1 MPINTRR
8 RAPNHRRGKP
18 VRMSRAA
25 LGAAMLAAGLVP
37 LTVPVLAQ
45 ADTAPSASRPTSGN
59 AAAVAV
65 AQAKSTGAPVDIPS
79 LTTATESVTANPTG
93 TLTVTES
100 VYPTR
105 VLRAGSWTPVD
116 TTLHTA
122 PDGSLH
128 PGAVPSGI
136 SLSGGG
142 TAPLAAMTSVGRRLD
157 LSWPG
162 SLPTPTVSGSTATYP
177 DVLPGVDLQATVSP
191 LGGLAEV
198 LVVKNAAAAANP
210 ALSTLVLD
218 TSAPGLTL
226 SGEANGG
233 VLVSDRDGAPVFSS
247 PTASM
252 WDSSTQ
258 STVSGEAGAARS
270 ARTTPLADGPT
281 ADGTAR
287 SSATEPG
294 VGAKT
299 GTVTTHVEDGHL
311 TLTPDSEVLRGADTH
326 YPVYIDPDF
335 NPMPGNDPKTAYDE
349 IQQGCPSKNALNS
362 STAPYNTP
370 GVGLND
376 FSGCI
381 GVERALYQFK
391 TDTHLLN
398 TSARVISA
406 TFKAQEVY
414 SASCSVTSNVN
425 AFYFKG
431 ALSSS
436 TTWDKRP
443 LDITLQDTQ
452 SYGSACS
459 SAPSKGFNVKD
470 AFTRAHDGKLPS
482 VGLMLSATSADE
494 GSGLNFRRF
503 ASNPTVTVEYNT
515 VPTVT
520 SATTSPSASTIGHT
534 TVFLNASVYDADA
547 GAPLQAKFTLT
558 GKDSSGKTVYPV
570 AGSPAQPVELNTTV
584 TQQGTISWRAGYLPT
599 GTYTWTAQADDGDT
613 AHPASVVTRTFKVD
627 ATAPGA
633 PSITS
638 PDIYPNPGDGTSPL
652 TPPARTQL
660 EFDITPPTGA
670 TDIAYYAY
678 NWGTAPPTVN
688 PPLTVKPDA
697 GKQSATLHAVPMGF
711 VRDQLFVYAVDKA
724 GNESPAN
731 DFDFNTAPPTT
742 PDATGDLTA
751 DGKPDL
757 VAPGADGNLRVYPGT
772 GNGGLA
778 TPVNLWSTAPD
789 APVADFTG
797 AKTAVGAFRG
807 MTEQDI
813 LVLSA
818 NGQANIYEGNGDGE
832 PVPCSTSPDGCAD
845 LKQSA
850 ILSPGQDPGTGAD
863 IPAIQWSH
871 VTQIAADNSQY
882 AAQSMP
888 GLWLVTDDGGLYW
901 AAGTA
906 AYGTFDT
913 PRLINSGFLNTE
925 IAYAGVVNG
934 QASLWAR
941 NTSSGS
947 LTLYTGA
954 SDSPAGADPNAKVV
968 AASTGWGVGS
978 ISSIVSA
985 GAANAGA
992 ASPNLWAID
1001 AQAVHNI
1008 SYFPAGSTPG
1018 KLGTRVHVQTMTPTD
1033 DFTGDGKAD
1042 IIAGWNDGTL
1052 HLYTGQGSGKLTS
1065 GKQIWDSGWSIVR
1078 LMVAGDFTGD
1088 GRSDIIAAWDDG
1100 SLHRY
1105 DGTGTGGL
1113 EGNAKLFPG
1122 SNNWGIVREMT
1133 AGDFNGDGLTD
1144 LVAVWNDGTLHLYVN
1159 NGDGTLK
1166 PPVDFWGDNSWSGMR
1181 LLSGGDFNGDGN
1193 SDLLAIHTS
1202 DGVLRLYKGDGN
1214 GHLAAAV
1221 ESGSLDW
1228 SNIRDII
1235 PGDFS
1240 GDGKADLG
1248 AIAGDGSLR
1257 LYQGNGA
1264 GGFTNVGDMWP
1275 DTSWGTVRIT
1285 T

>member
-1 MPINTRR
+1 M
-8 RAPNHRRGKP
+8 
-18 VRMSRAA
+18 
-25 LGAAMLAAGLVP
+25 GASTLAH
-37 LTVPVLAQ
+37 
-45 ADTAPSASRPTSGN
+45 ADTQAPSASADIGTT
-59 AAAVAV
+59 AAEAV
-65 AQAKSTGAPVDIPS
+65 AQAKSSGAAVDIPS
-79 LTTATESVTANPTG
+79 LTTATETVTANPSG
-93 TLTVTES
+93 TLSVTES

-105 VLRAGSWTPVD
+105 VRRADAWIPVD

-122 PDGSLH
+122 ADGALQ
-128 PGAVPSGI
+128 PKAVPSGI

-142 TAPLAAMTSVGRRLD
+142 STPLATMTSVGRRLA
-157 LSWPG
+157 LSWPAP
-162 SLPTPTVSGSTATYP
+162 LPVPTVSGSTATYG

-191 LGGLAEV
+191 LGGFTEV
-198 LVVKNAAAAANP
+198 LIVKDATAAANP
-210 ALSTLVLD
+210 ALSTLVLNAD
-218 TSAPGLTL
+218 APDLTVNGDA
-226 SGEANGG
+226 SGSVVVA
-233 VLVSDRDGAPVFSS
+233 DRDGVPVFTS
-247 PTASM
+247 PTAAM

-258 STVSGEAGAARS
+258 TATSGAAASRR
-270 ARTTPLADGPT
+270 AAAVDRE
-281 ADGTAR
+281 
-287 SSATEPG
+287 SSAAATASSSSTAPG
-294 VGAKT
+294 YGAKT
-299 GTVTTHVEDGHL
+299 GTVATHVTNGHL
-311 TLTPDSEVLRGADTH
+311 TLTPDTTVLRGADTH

-391 TDTHLLN
+391 TDTHLWN
-398 TSARVISA
+398 AGARVISA

-459 SAPSKGFNVKD
+459 SAPSKGFDVKD
-470 AFTRAHDGKLPS
+470 AFTRAHDGKLSS
-482 VGLMLSATSADE
+482 VGLMLSATPADE

-503 ASNPTVTVEYNT
+503 ANNPTVTVEYNT

-520 SATTSPSASTIGHT
+520 SAATSPSASTIGHT

-547 GAPLQAKFTLT
+547 GAPVQAKFTLT

-570 AGSPAQPVELNTTV
+570 AGSPAQPVEPSTTV

-599 GTYTWTAQADDGDT
+599 GTYTWTAQADDGDK
-613 AHPASVVTRTFKVD
+613 AHAASVVTKTFKVD

-638 PDIYPNPGDGTSPL
+638 PDIYPAGDDAPPL
-652 TPPARTQL
+652 TPPARTQF
-660 EFDITPPTGA
+660 EFDITPPAGV

-678 NWGTAPPTVN
+678 NWGSAPPTVN
-688 PPLTVKPDA
+688 PPHTVKPDA
-697 GKQSATLHAVPMGF
+697 GKQSATLRIVPMGF

-731 DFDFNTAPPTT
+731 NFSFNTAPPTT

-757 VAPGADGNLRVYPGT
+757 VMPGADGNLRVYPGT
-772 GNGGLA
+772 GNGSLA
-778 TPVNLWSTAPD
+778 TPVNLWSTAPG
-789 APVADFTG
+789 APATDFTG

-807 MTEQDI
+807 DVEQDI
-813 LVLSA
+813 FVLSA
-818 NGQANIYEGNGDGE
+818 DKQAYIYEGNGDGE
-832 PVPCSTSPDGCAD
+832 PVPCSTSPDNCAD

-850 ILSPGQDPGTGAD
+850 ILSPGQDPETGAD
-863 IPAIQWSH
+863 IPAVEWSH

-882 AAQSMP
+882 ATQSMP

-906 AYGTFDT
+906 TYGTFDT
-913 PRLINSGFLNTE
+913 PRLINSSFLNTE
-925 IAYAGVVNG
+925 ITYAGVVNG

-941 NTSSGS
+941 SATSGS
-947 LTLYTGA
+947 LTLYTG
-954 SDSPAGADPNAKVV
+954 SPDSPAGADPSAKMVT
-968 AASTGWGVGS
+968 ASSGWGTGS
-978 ISSIVSA
+978 ISSISSA
-985 GAANAGA
+985 GAANTGT
-992 ASPNLWAID
+992 ASPDLWAID

-1008 SYFPAGSTPG
+1008 SYAPAGSTAG
-1018 KLGTRVHVQTMTPTD
+1018 NLGTRTHVQTVTPSD

-1113 EGNAKLFPG
+1113 EGNVRLFPG

-1257 LYQGNGA
+1257 LYQGNGT
-1264 GGFTNVGDMWP
+1264 GGFINVGDMWP